1 MINNG
6 VQFGEIHS
14 YNDLDLLLAPFVV
27 PPAVPKTNMLD
38 IPAGD
43 GSLDFTEALGVIRY
57 YDRELVFTFTVNP
70 QSEMTFDEKIT
81 QVSNALNGKACN
93 ITLDRD
99 ADYFW
104 EGRCIVNEHLQDKTI
119 NQIVIKAIVRPYKL
133 KQEMVSKR
141 YSVNTIERTYSITL
155 GGKKPVIPVIRHG
168 GYIKLTFEGKTYL
181 IDSKSGVT
189 TLPDFQLKVG
199 ENEFSLVSAYTDST
213 ASIEV
218 YLEFRE
224 GEL

>member
-1 MINNG
+1 MANNG

-99 ADYFW
+99 ANYFW

-133 KQEMVSKR
+133 KQEERSERLRFYTTEHTVTV
-141 YSVNTIERTYSITL
+141 VNN
-155 GGKKPVIPVIRHG
+155 GKKPVIPEIICEDIPVSF
-168 GYIKLTFEGKTYL
+168 TFEGKKYVINNLNTKK
-181 IDSKSGVT
+181 I
-189 TLPDFQLKVG
+189 PDFQLKTG
-199 ENEFSLVSAYTDST
+199 DNEIILHAKTTGST
-213 ASIEV
+213 YV